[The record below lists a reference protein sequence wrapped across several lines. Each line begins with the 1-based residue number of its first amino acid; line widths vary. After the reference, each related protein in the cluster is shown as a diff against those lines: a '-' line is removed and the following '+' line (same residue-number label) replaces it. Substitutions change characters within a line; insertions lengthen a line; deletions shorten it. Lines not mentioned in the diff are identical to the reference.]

1 MNTRRSKQEFNM
13 SGNEILFVKTRFGP
27 IAYRIDGPGDDI
39 PLLLAQRY
47 RATIDDWDPRFIA
60 ALTASRRV
68 IRFDNAGVGR
78 SSGEA
83 PDNVVSMADVAV
95 ALIDALGFDK
105 VDVLGWSLGGYVAQI
120 VALNAPDR
128 VRRLVIAGSGPGA
141 VSEGPTQHPHVR
153 EVVTKDVLDDED
165 FLFLFFPETE
175 EGRAAGRAHLDLIA
189 AEATGPAVT
198 MATALQQRKAI
209 VSWTKGEPSARARL
223 SELAV
228 PTLVA
233 NGTFDVMVP
242 AYGSYVI
249 SQEAP
254 NARLVLYPR
263 SGHAFLFQHIE
274 AFTEEVRRFLSEG

>member
-1 MNTRRSKQEFNM
+1 M
-13 SGNEILFVKTRFGP
+13 SADLIRFVETSFSQ
-27 IAYRIDGPGDDI
+27 IAYRIDGDVDGI

-60 ALTASRRV
+60 ALASGRRV

-78 SSGEA
+78 SSGSEV
-83 PDNVVSMADVAV
+83 PDNVAAMAEVAV
-95 ALIDALGFDK
+95 ALIDALGLDK
-105 VDVLGWSLGGYVAQI
+105 VDLLGWSLGGYVAQM

-141 VSEGPTQHPHVR
+141 VPEGPAQHPHVK

-165 FLFLFFPETE
+165 FLFLFFPDTA

-189 AEATGPAVT
+189 VDATGPAVT
-198 MATALQQRKAI
+198 MSAALQQRRAI

-223 SELAV
+223 AELTM

-233 NGTFDVMVP
+233 NGTSDVMVP

-249 SQEAP
+249 SQDAP
-254 NARLVLYPR
+254 NAKLVLYPR
-263 SGHAFLFQHIE
+263 SGHAFLFQHID
-274 AFTEEVRRFLSEG
+274 AFVGEVQRFLSEG

>member
-1 MNTRRSKQEFNM
+1 M
-13 SGNEILFVKTRFGP
+13 SADLVRFAETSFSQ
-27 IAYRIDGPGDDI
+27 IAYRIDGGVDGI

-60 ALTASRRV
+60 ALASGRRV

-78 SSGEA
+78 SSGSEV
-83 PDNVVSMADVAV
+83 PDNVAAMAEVAV
-95 ALIDALGFDK
+95 ALIDALGLDK
-105 VDVLGWSLGGYVAQI
+105 VDLLGWSLGGYVAQM

-141 VSEGPTQHPHVR
+141 VPEGPAQHPHVK

-165 FLFLFFPETE
+165 FLFLFFPDTA

-189 AEATGPAVT
+189 VDATGPAVT
-198 MATALQQRKAI
+198 MSAALQQRKAI

-223 SELAV
+223 AELTM

-233 NGTFDVMVP
+233 NGTSDVMVP

-249 SQEAP
+249 SQDAP
-254 NARLVLYPR
+254 NAKLVLYPR
-263 SGHAFLFQHIE
+263 SGHAFLFQHID
-274 AFTEEVRRFLSEG
+274 AFVGEVQRFLSEG

>member
-1 MNTRRSKQEFNM
+1 M
-13 SGNEILFVKTRFGP
+13 SADLVRFAETSFSQ
-27 IAYRIDGPGDDI
+27 IAYRIDGDVDGI

-60 ALTASRRV
+60 ALASGRRV

-78 SSGEA
+78 SSGSEV
-83 PDNVVSMADVAV
+83 PDNVAAMAEVAV
-95 ALIDALGFDK
+95 ALIDALGLDK
-105 VDVLGWSLGGYVAQI
+105 VDLLGWSLGGYVAQM

-141 VSEGPTQHPHVR
+141 VPEGPAQHPHVK

-165 FLFLFFPETE
+165 FLFLFFPDTA

-189 AEATGPAVT
+189 VDATGPAVT
-198 MATALQQRKAI
+198 MSAALQQRKAI

-223 SELAV
+223 AELTM

-233 NGTFDVMVP
+233 NGTSDVMVP

-249 SQEAP
+249 SQDAP
-254 NARLVLYPR
+254 NAKLVLYPR
-263 SGHAFLFQHIE
+263 SGHAFLFQLID
-274 AFTEEVRRFLSEG
+274 AFVGEVQRFLSEG

>member
-1 MNTRRSKQEFNM
+1 M
-13 SGNEILFVKTRFGP
+13 SADLVRFAETSFSQ
-27 IAYRIDGPGDDI
+27 IAYRIDGDVDGI

-60 ALTASRRV
+60 ALASGRRV

-78 SSGEA
+78 SSGSEV
-83 PDNVVSMADVAV
+83 PDNVAAMAEVAV
-95 ALIDALGFDK
+95 ALIDALGLDK
-105 VDVLGWSLGGYVAQI
+105 VDLLGWSLGGYVAQM

-141 VSEGPTQHPHVR
+141 VPEGPAQHPHVK

-165 FLFLFFPETE
+165 FLFLFFPDTA

-189 AEATGPAVT
+189 VDATGPAVT
-198 MATALQQRKAI
+198 MSAALQQRKAI

-223 SELAV
+223 AELTM

-233 NGTFDVMVP
+233 NGTSDVMVP

-249 SQEAP
+249 SQDAP
-254 NARLVLYPR
+254 NAKLVLYPR
-263 SGHAFLFQHIE
+263 SGHAFLFQHID
-274 AFTEEVRRFLSEG
+274 AFVGEVQRFLSEG